1 MSELFQK
8 FLQLVD
14 GDKMPGSLYCILCH
28 RHVSKAEFSKEK
40 LCICDSCRK
49 EMNCYLPG
57 SSIEGTKEIPFFL
70 AAAPYQGRLRAAFQR
85 YKFMDQWAY
94 REIFTELMIR
104 QLSEVTKELCPD
116 LVVAVPLS
124 EQRMRERGFN
134 QVAELAHPFAEEVK
148 ISWSDRALFRIRH
161 TKRQSSLPAALRIH
175 NVKNAFL
182 ADATVVHGK
191 RILLVDD
198 ILTRGATMDSCAR
211 ALKKAGAA
219 EVIGAVLFRTEP
231 REWKFSFVRRFR
243 D

>member
-1 MSELFQK
+1 MLELFEK
-8 FLQLVD
+8 FLQWID
-14 GDKMPGSLYCILCH
+14 GEKEPGSLYCILCH
-28 RHVSKAEFSKEK
+28 HHVSKAEFSKEK

-57 SSIEGTKEIPFFL
+57 SSIEGTKEISFFL
-70 AAAPYQGRLRAAFQR
+70 AAAPYKGRLRDAFQR

-94 REIFTELMIR
+94 RNIFAELMIQ
-104 QLSEVTKELCPD
+104 QLSEATKELSPD
-116 LVVAVPLS
+116 LIVAVPLS
-124 EQRMRERGFN
+124 VQRMRERGFN
-134 QVAELAHPFAEEVK
+134 QAAELAHPFAESMG
-148 ISWSDRALFRIRH
+148 IPWSDRALFRIRN
-161 TKRQSSLPAALRIH
+161 TKKQSSLPAALRVR

-182 ADATVVHGK
+182 ADATVVQGK

-211 ALKKAGAA
+211 ALKEAGAT